1 MKGEWALP
9 FRNRSFT
16 WFFIGQLVSA
26 FGDWCSYVVIPILVY
41 GLSGEASSVGILM
54 ACRVLPSILL
64 SPFIGRIMAKF
75 SLLRVMIVADIVRG
89 IGYLAFLYVQTPL
102 QIYVLTVVVATG
114 SAFFNHGKFT
124 LIPPLVPQNALAR
137 ANSYMGGVSQLAMLI
152 GPALGGIVFGALG
165 QRAGLI
171 FNALTYFVSM
181 LSLMLVRMPKQEQ
194 SQNVEAKKAST
205 EAISKKES
213 SLARFLKTF
222 QSMRSR
228 RLLFIVVTLGT
239 IPNIGFGGSMTALF
253 PIMASDVFHSPQ
265 RMYGAIMSL
274 LGGGIFLGMMI
285 APYLQKKLP
294 RFPLICWSCMTGAV
308 AVLLFGS
315 FDHPGVALAMIFLVG
330 LSNGVQDNADTT
342 FIQME
347 TTSRGDTADVF
358 ALEQALLSCNFI
370 IGTVLAAWLS
380 SWVGPQYAIMT
391 ISCVPLTVGL
401 VMQLL
406 YVLHKRAERSL
417 TLSQTQ

>member
-16 WFFIGQLVSA
+16 WFFIGQMVSA

-114 SAFFNHGKFT
+114 SAFFNPGKFT
-124 LIPPLVPQNALAR
+124 LIPPLVPKNALAR

-194 SQNVEAKKAST
+194 TQQVEAKQPST

-239 IPNIGFGGSMTALF
+239 IPNMGFGGSMTALF
-253 PIMASDVFHSPQ
+253 PILASDVFHSPQ

-330 LSNGVQDNADTT
+330 VSNGVQDNADTT

-347 TTSRGDTADVF
+347 TTTRGDTADVF

-370 IGTVLAAWLS
+370 IGTILAAWLS
-380 SWVGPQYAIMT
+380 S
-391 ISCVPLTVGL
+391 
-401 VMQLL
+401 
-406 YVLHKRAERSL
+406 
-417 TLSQTQ
+417 